1 VSRPLRRRL
10 AAAVLALTCVAA
22 VALAVRVVQVHQQ
35 GWEWRLTPSA
45 APPRL
50 TWHGRD
56 YRREDIEPSQGQP
69 YETVAVTEVLGRT
82 PGGGLVRQDIE
93 TEGTPTVLYV
103 ETARRLITYTLM
115 GGP

>member
-1 VSRPLRRRL
+1 
-10 AAAVLALTCVAA
+10 
-22 VALAVRVVQVHQQ
+22 
-35 GWEWRLTPSA
+35 
-45 APPRL
+45 
-50 TWHGRD
+50 
-56 YRREDIEPSQGQP
+56 
-69 YETVAVTEVLGRT
+69 LGRT